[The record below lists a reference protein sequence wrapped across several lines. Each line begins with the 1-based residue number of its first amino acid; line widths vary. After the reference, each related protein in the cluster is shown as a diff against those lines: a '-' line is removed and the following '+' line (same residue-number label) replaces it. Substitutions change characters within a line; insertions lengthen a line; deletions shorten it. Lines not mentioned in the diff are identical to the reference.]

1 MDRVG
6 EREPA
11 VLRPDD
17 LQRVEAPGVIREVAF
32 DEELDAVEGQRV
44 LVQRT
49 FNQPGDA
56 SDWHVHPNY
65 TTYGYQLTGQ
75 LWVEFGP
82 GGSKRIECGAGDFV
96 RIPASCVQREGAF
109 GDSPRR
115 GIGVRIGSGPP
126 VVDVDGPD
134 PWDATPGEPDPAAP
148 RSVAAAQLV
157 TSLPTGAQPHVIREA
172 DLERL
177 ESRGLLREVAF
188 EEELRPI
195 AGQRVLMER
204 SHQEPGEVTGWQM
217 HPNYV
222 SYAYQMS
229 GRLRIE
235 FGAGGCESVEAGPG
249 DFVRIPAGM
258 VYRARA
264 VGDSPR
270 VGVGIRIGSGV
281 LAVECSE
288 PPASNVEA

>member
-1 MDRVG
+1 MV
-6 EREPA
+6 
-11 VLRPDD
+11 
-17 LQRVEAPGVIREVAF
+17 REVAF
-32 DEELDAVEGQRV
+32 SEELAAVEGQRV

-49 FNQPGDA
+49 YNLPGDS

-109 GDSPRR
+109 GDSARR

-134 PWDATPGEPDPAAP
+134 PWDATPVDH
-148 RSVAAAQLV
+148 RSITTAQLV
-157 TSLPTGAQPHVIREA
+157 TSLPTADRPRVIREA

-177 ESRGLLREVAF
+177 DSRGLLREIAF
-188 EEELRPI
+188 EEELTPI
-195 AGQRVLMER
+195 VGQRVLMER
-204 SHQEPGEVTGWQM
+204 THQEPGEVSSWQV

-229 GRLRIE
+229 GRVRIE
-235 FGAGGCESVEAGPG
+235 FGTGGNESVEAGPG
-249 DFVRIPAGM
+249 DFVRIPAAM

-264 VGDSPR
+264 VGDSAR
-270 VGVGIRIGSGV
+270 SGVGIRIGSGV
-281 LAVECSE
+281 LTVECAE
-288 PPASNVEA
+288 PPASNAAS

>member
-1 MDRVG
+1 M
-6 EREPA
+6 
-11 VLRPDD
+11 
-17 LQRVEAPGVIREVAF
+17 IREVAF
-32 DEELDAVEGQRV
+32 SEELAAVEGQRV

-49 FNQPGDA
+49 FNQPGDS

-134 PWDATPGEPDPAAP
+134 PWDATPGASDADPGRA
-148 RSVAAAQLV
+148 VTAAALV
-157 TSLPTGAQPHVIREA
+157 ASLPTGAEPRVLREA

-177 ESRGLLREVAF
+177 DSRGLLREVAF
-188 EEELRPI
+188 EEELTPI

-204 SHQEPGEVTGWQM
+204 TRQEPGDVTSWQL

-235 FGAGGCESVEAGPG
+235 FGAGGCDSVEAGPG

-264 VGDSPR
+264 VGDAPR
-270 VGVGIRIGSGV
+270 TGVGIHIGSGV
-281 LAVECSE
+281 LTIECSE
-288 PPASNVEA
+288 APASDEAT

>member
-6 EREPA
+6 EKEPA
-11 VLRPDD
+11 VLRPDE
-17 LQRVEAPGVIREVAF
+17 LRRFEAPGLLREVAF
-32 DEELDAVEGQRV
+32 DEELAPVPGQRV

-49 FNQPGDA
+49 YNEPGDF

-65 TTYGYQLTGQ
+65 TTYGYQLAGQ
-75 LWVEFGP
+75 LFVEYGP

-134 PWDATPGEPDPAAP
+134 SWEAAPGAGDPAGARAVTGEPF
-148 RSVAAAQLV
+148 V
-157 TSLPTGAQPHVIREA
+157 TSLPTGTHPHVIREA

-177 ESRGLLREVAF
+177 DSRGLLREVAF
-188 EEELRPI
+188 EEELTPI
-195 AGQRVLMER
+195 DGQRVLMELCN
-204 SHQEPGEVTGWQM
+204 QEPGEASGWQL

-222 SYAYQMS
+222 TYAYQMS
-229 GRLRIE
+229 GRLRLE
-235 FGAGGCESVEAGPG
+235 YGPGGRESVEAGPG

-258 VYRARA
+258 VYRTRA

-270 VGVGIRIGSGV
+270 AGVAIHIGSGV
-281 LAVECSE
+281 DVVVCAE
-288 PPASNVEA
+288 PPASS